1 MECSALTACLV
12 DSSALGC
19 VRMRLAEHDARKNRL
34 ERERRAVLDV
44 WPLPAQAAVPEAD
57 EPLDR
62 AVEGEDEPITE
73 KLPATPPARH
83 PDQP

>member
-1 MECSALTACLV
+1 
-12 DSSALGC
+12 
-19 VRMRLAEHDARKNRL
+19 MRLADQNARKNRL
-34 ERERRAVLDV
+34 ERERRAVLDA

-73 KLPATPPARH
+73 KLPATPAAGN
-83 PDQP
+83 PDQT